1 MKGIWSSQVSSS
13 SFSSS
18 SIAGNWSNRA
28 YVFDVYCRPCQNPER
43 WLRTVEKAFET
54 ILDDHDTYTLIP
66 EFWWRW
72 PVKIGEFEKNHVS
85 QLWMYFLFLFTLL
98 FIYFCV
104 CLFVSHV
111 WQPHRDRSQQSEQL
125 LGRRCFPN
133 PSHPF
138 LPSLRQYLI
147 KGMDEHH
154 FNEGTSAFRR
164 NFPRLLPAP
173 LEITPS
179 LIAAQSSYS
188 PRNSIYLPFAA
199 RLSSIETG
207 KWDVLGDAFVVVLE
221 IGMGWRLRGMRGG
234 GWSN

>member
-1 MKGIWSSQVSSS
+1 MTMTGQNRRVWKKSCFPVVNV
-13 SFSSS
+13 FSLL
-18 SIAGNWSNRA
+18 
-28 YVFDVYCRPCQNPER
+28 VYFVVYLCLC
-43 WLRTVEKAFET
+43 L
-54 ILDDHDTYTLIP
+54 
-66 EFWWRW
+66 
-72 PVKIGEFEKNHVS
+72 S
-85 QLWMYFLFLFTLL
+85 
-98 FIYFCV
+98 V
-104 CLFVSHV
+104 CEPRLTASLG
-111 WQPHRDRSQQSEQL
+111 PHSRQSEQL